1 MAIPVVTVEAMRT
14 WEEATWSAGV
24 QPQSVIDEVGR
35 RIADRVLSLAP
46 PGSWVLFLA
55 GRGNNGNDARAAV
68 HALDSIPTEERAG
81 RSWQLVSVTDPE
93 TDGLAIVDALQR
105 RPAWIVDGLFG
116 IGLNRALSDPWNR
129 LIDRINL
136 SHRPV
141 LAVDIPS
148 GLDAKTG
155 TAPGSVVQAAITLT
169 IGAPKA
175 GLLTP
180 GAAAV
185 VGRLEVA
192 RDVGLIGVP
201 ATDRLVWVES
211 DDFADFPPPR
221 VVDVN
226 KGDFG
231 HLRILAGSLGY
242 HGAAVLAGWGAL
254 RARPGLITLETLPE
268 VYGAVASQMQ
278 QVMVRPL
285 AAGTGSGELPE
296 PARATAWLFGP
307 GLPSGTAR
315 VHCEKKFLEAWI
327 SAPAPVVVDAS
338 SLDWLPPT
346 AMGSATTRVVT
357 PHPGE
362 AARLL
367 KCSVHDVEHNRSDAL
382 RRISQ
387 RFGNCWVVLKG
398 HQTLVGRSAGTM
410 SINSSGD
417 PGLAQ
422 GGSGDVLAG
431 FIAGLLAQPTL
442 QSEVEKV
449 LRFAVWRH
457 GRAAEELSSATRSWS
472 IADLVRVL

>member
-24 QPQSVIDEVGR
+24 LPQAVIDQVGR
-35 RIADRVLSLAP
+35 RIADRVLGLAP
-46 PGSWVLFLA
+46 PGSWILFLA

-68 HALDSIPTEERAG
+68 RFLDSISTEERAG
-81 RSWQLVSVTDPE
+81 RSWQLVSVTEPE
-93 TDGLAIVDALQR
+93 ADGLALVDALRR

-116 IGLNRALSDPWNR
+116 IGLNRALSEPWNR
-129 LIDRINL
+129 LIDRIN
-136 SHRPV
+136 SSGRPV

-148 GLDAKTG
+148 GLDANTG
-155 TAPGSVVQAAITLT
+155 TALGSVVKAAITLT

-180 GAAAV
+180 GASAL
-185 VGRLEVA
+185 VGRLELA
-192 RDVGLIGVP
+192 RDVGLVGVP

-211 DDFADFPPPR
+211 DDFADFPSPR
-221 VVDVN
+221 DVDVN
-226 KGDFG
+226 KGDLG

-268 VYGAVASQMQ
+268 VYGPVASQMQ
-278 QVMVRPL
+278 QVMVRPVVV
-285 AAGTGSGELPE
+285 GSGELPE

-307 GLPSGTAR
+307 GLASGAAR
-315 VHCEKKFLEAWI
+315 VLCEKKFLAAWI

-338 SLDWLPPT
+338 SLDWLPET
-346 AMGSATTRVVT
+346 AMASATTRIVT

-367 KCSVHDVEHNRSDAL
+367 KCSVDAVEQNRSDAL

-398 HQTLVGRSAGTM
+398 HQTLVGRSAGTI

-431 FIAGLLAQPTL
+431 FIAGLLAQPAL
-442 QSEVEKV
+442 QSGVEKV
-449 LRFAVWRH
+449 LRYAVWRH
-457 GRAAEELSSATRSWS
+457 GRAAEELSVSTSSWA